1 MFENFK
7 DHFKRSLLMVSGDKM
22 RDYAIQTS
30 LLNDK
35 NNEYYYL
42 EFGVY
47 KGGTANFFSKYVKK
61 LYAFDSFEGLS
72 EDWIG
77 KGAPKGTFNL
87 NKKIPKLNS
96 NVEPII
102 GWVED
107 TLDDFLKK
115 HNPKINFVHMDF
127 DIYSPT
133 KFTLKKLKPFLIKNS
148 IFFSIYFVSVCE
160 FFKQNY
166 LKNYKFIFLLIAPFL
181 IPYNFYQS
189 FQLIPEESYLIF
201 LIPSIFLYILS
212 ESKNRI
218 FLTIIFIITLY
229 TKSPNIIIILSLS
242 LILFTKYF
250 KINARGLI
258 LISLIISILLWGSYG
273 YKKSQ
278 FFPFFHKSYT
288 VNSFTGLQSHNIF
301 FKYFYPEYTVDEIVS
316 YFDFFKQNSTNKSEK
331 NYEKILSSEKSK
343 FIKKNFLEYLEIK
356 LTILNHMFFNIKKD

>member
-1 MFENFK
+1 MLENNIPKKFIRLLLQKFSRIVFFIYRLINYIKFHSTPIEFKNQLPKKSQLQKKIYDNVADEMFENFK
-7 DHFKRSLLMVSGDKM
+7 DHFKRSLLMVSGDQM

-47 KGGTANFFSKYVKK
+47 KGGTANYFSKYVKK

-148 IFFSIYFVSVCE
+148 I
-160 FFKQNY
+160 
-166 LKNYKFIFLLIAPFL
+166 
-181 IPYNFYQS
+181 
-189 FQLIPEESYLIF
+189 
-201 LIPSIFLYILS
+201 
-212 ESKNRI
+212 
-218 FLTIIFIITLY
+218 IIFD
-229 TKSPNIIIILSLS
+229 NM
-242 LILFTKYF
+242 
-250 KINARGLI
+250 INYPG
-258 LISLIISILLWGSYG
+258 WQEGE
-273 YKKSQ
+273 YKALNEVFNENEFDYKA
-278 FFPFFHKSYT
+278 FR
-288 VNSFTGLQSHNIF
+288 VNRKQC
-301 FKYFYPEYTVDEIVS
+301 IV
-316 YFDFFKQNSTNKSEK
+316 Q
-331 NYEKILSSEKSK
+331 IR
-343 FIKKNFLEYLEIK
+343 
-356 LTILNHMFFNIKKD
+356 